1 MPIQLVA
8 HLQNRTIQ
16 RQSQVLQKSHQTI
29 ARQKQILND

>member
-16 RQSQVLQKSHQTI
+16 RQSQKLQKSHEAN
-29 ARQKQILND
+29 ARQNQH